1 MTATPRYPAVR
12 FRAEDLDAHPLALVG
27 AVSSALRRAGAPPA
41 DVERYA
47 ADALSAD
54 YDHVLR
60 TTMGWVTLS

>member
-1 MTATPRYPAVR
+1 MTATPRYPAIR
-12 FRAEDLDAHPLALVG
+12 FRAEDLDARPLALVG
-27 AVSSALRRAGAPPA
+27 AVCSALRRAGAPPA

>member
-1 MTATPRYPAVR
+1 MNAEPKYPAVR

-41 DVERYA
+41 DVEQYA

-60 TTMGWVTLS
+60 TTMGRVTLS